1 MSKVVII
8 GSGIAGLFCAIK
20 IADLGNDVLI
30 LTKQRSRDS
39 STNWAQGGIA
49 GILDKTNTNG
59 IESHIADTIKSGDGE
74 CDEDVVRSIV
84 SESGSRIYDL
94 INIGVKFDTD
104 ENGNYNLTKEGGHSD
119 SRILHAKDATG
130 KEIETSLLARVYEH
144 PNIEIRDNTMVID
157 LIQKEHRIPQ
167 RGINGLWCMNS
178 NGGDVVTIPADNV
191 IIATG
196 GAGQLWSRTTN
207 PSVATGDG
215 MMMAKRAGA
224 GVKNLAYVQFHPTA
238 STLNTS
244 RPFLISEALRG
255 EGAIL
260 LDKQGLSSIEKDT
273 ANGELRNPEEYSFMK
288 SASELGSLA
297 TRDIV
302 ARTIDQNLKE
312 SGESEVYL
320 YTSHLDSEFLQQRFP
335 TIQSHL
341 AKFNLKLGVDAIPVT
356 PAAHYMVGGIM
367 VDEHGRVLLEN
378 GEVLPGLFGIGEVAC
393 TGMHGANRL
402 ASNSLLEA
410 IVYAHRTAEYIINCQ
425 SEKQDRDNLPDWR
438 AEGLDELVEHSPVV
452 NDREDLRKSMFREVG
467 VARRFSRLR
476 RAERRVQLLN
486 NEIDELWKSSIPSR
500 ELVELRNMAQLA
512 ELVIEDAISRNENRG
527 LHFNK
532 DLV

>member
-20 IADLGNDVLI
+20 LADSGNDVLI
-30 LTKQRSRDS
+30 LTKQRSKDS

-49 GILDKTNTNG
+49 GILDKTNING
-59 IESHIADTIKSGDGE
+59 IESHISDTIKSGDGE
-74 CDEDVVRSIV
+74 CDEEVVRSIV
-84 SESGSRIYDL
+84 NESGSRIHDL
-94 INIGVKFDTD
+94 INIGVKFDMD
-104 ENGNYNLTKEGGHSD
+104 DNGNYNLTKEGGHSD

-130 KEIETSLLARVYEH
+130 KEIETSLLSRVYVH
-144 PNIEIRDNTMVID
+144 KNIEIRDNTMVID
-157 LIQKEHRIPQ
+157 LIQKEHRTPEK
-167 RGINGLWCMNS
+167 GINGLWCMS
-178 NGGDVVTIPADNV
+178 STGGEVQTIPADYV

-224 GVKNLAYVQFHPTA
+224 SVKNLAYVQFHPTA

-260 LDKQGLSSIEKDT
+260 VDRNGLESIERDLAVGKSV
-273 ANGELRNPEEYSFMK
+273 NPEEYSFMK
-288 SASELGSLA
+288 SASTLGSLA

-320 YTSHLDSEFLQQRFP
+320 YTAHLDAEYLSQRFP
-335 TIQSHL
+335 TIQSHISR
-341 AKFNLKLGVDAIPVT
+341 FSLKLGYDAIPVT

-367 VDEHGRVLLEN
+367 VDNTGRVLLES

-410 IVYAHRTAEYIINCQ
+410 IVYAHRTAEFIIYNQ
-425 SEKQDRDNLPDWR
+425 TKTNVNNDLPEWR
-438 AEGLDELVEHSPVV
+438 ADGLDKLVEHSPIV

-476 RAERRVQLLN
+476 RAERRVRLLN
-486 NEIDELWKSSIPSR
+486 SEIDQIWKSSIPTR

-512 ELVIEDAISRNENRG
+512 ELVIEDAIGRDENKG

>member
-1 MSKVVII
+1 
-8 GSGIAGLFCAIK
+8 
-20 IADLGNDVLI
+20 
-30 LTKQRSRDS
+30 
-39 STNWAQGGIA
+39 
-49 GILDKTNTNG
+49 
-59 IESHIADTIKSGDGE
+59 
-74 CDEDVVRSIV
+74 
-84 SESGSRIYDL
+84 
-94 INIGVKFDTD
+94 
-104 ENGNYNLTKEGGHSD
+104 
-119 SRILHAKDATG
+119 
-130 KEIETSLLARVYEH
+130 
-144 PNIEIRDNTMVID
+144 
-157 LIQKEHRIPQ
+157 
-167 RGINGLWCMNS
+167 MNS
-178 NGGDVVTIPADNV
+178 NGGNVVTIPADNV

-273 ANGELRNPEEYSFMK
+273 ANGELRKPEEYSFMK

-367 VDEHGRVLLEN
+367 VDEHGRVLLED
-378 GEVLPGLFGIGEVAC
+378 GEVLLGFWNWRSR
-393 TGMHGANRL
+393 MHWNAW
-402 ASNSLLEA
+402 S
-410 IVYAHRTAEYIINCQ
+410 Q
-425 SEKQDRDNLPDWR
+425 
-438 AEGLDELVEHSPVV
+438 
-452 NDREDLRKSMFREVG
+452 
-467 VARRFSRLR
+467 
-476 RAERRVQLLN
+476 
-486 NEIDELWKSSIPSR
+486 
-500 ELVELRNMAQLA
+500 
-512 ELVIEDAISRNENRG
+512 
-527 LHFNK
+527 
-532 DLV
+532 